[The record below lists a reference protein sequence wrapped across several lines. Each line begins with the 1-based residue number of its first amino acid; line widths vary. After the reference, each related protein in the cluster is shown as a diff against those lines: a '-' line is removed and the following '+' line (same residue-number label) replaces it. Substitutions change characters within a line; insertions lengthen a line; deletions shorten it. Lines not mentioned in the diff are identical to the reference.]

1 MQVLAKWVSVV
12 LSAVLLAACTQEQSV
27 EQADALLLRHV
38 SIIDAGAP
46 EARSGMS
53 ILVVDGR
60 IQSVVS
66 DSDIEPDEYPAARVL
81 DLSGRYVVP
90 GLIETHAH
98 LATYP
103 DPDWAEAMLDRYVM
117 AGVTT
122 VRDMAGD
129 TRYLSDL
136 RRRLLTE
143 QLNGPDLHFSA
154 LMGGP
159 SFFDDPR
166 TQASAAG
173 EQAGAVPWMQ
183 AIAPN
188 TDIVQAVALSRGTG
202 ATGIKIYANLPA
214 EDVMRIG
221 VEAERQNM
229 RVWSHGTIAPA
240 LPADAVA
247 AGVDVVSH
255 VCMLVSHISPL
266 KPQAYPARPD
276 PDFSV
281 FGDDYSGYADLF
293 EAMRRQG
300 TMIDPNL
307 RLYAEA
313 DRRRQAN
320 PANPPRMR
328 CPLAYA
334 SGIARAAHA
343 AGIDLTVGTDG
354 VAAADAAYPALFDEL
369 ELLQRSAGLT
379 PHEVLVAA
387 TRNGARALGLDSDRG
402 LVTQGYRADLVV
414 LARNPLDG
422 AENFRSVEG
431 VVRAGRWL
439 DRSGWSPRSEA
450 LAGD

>member
-1 MQVLAKWVSVV
+1 MYVLIKWVSVT
-12 LSAVLLAACTQEQSV
+12 LSAVLLAACTQEQPV
-27 EQADALLLRHV
+27 EQADTLLLRHV
-38 SIIDAGAP
+38 SIIDAATSQ
-46 EARSGMS
+46 ARPGMS
-53 ILVVDGR
+53 ILVIDGR
-60 IQSVVS
+60 IQIVVP
-66 DSDIEPDEYPAARVL
+66 DSEIRPEDYPAARVL

-90 GLIETHAH
+90 GLVETHAH

-117 AGVTT
+117 SGVTT

-136 RRRLLTE
+136 RRRLLTD
-143 QLNGPDLHFSA
+143 QLVGPDLHFSA

-159 SFFDDPR
+159 SFFDDHR

-214 EDVMRIG
+214 EDVMRVG

-229 RVWSHGTIAPA
+229 LVWSHGTIAPA

-266 KPQAYPARPD
+266 KPQAYPDRPD

-281 FGDDYSGYADLF
+281 FGDDFSAYADLF
-293 EAMRRQG
+293 EAMRMRG

-313 DRRRQAN
+313 DRRREAD
-320 PANPPRMR
+320 PGNPPRMR
-328 CPLAYA
+328 CPLTYA
-334 SGIARAAHA
+334 SGITRAAHA
-343 AGIDLTVGTDG
+343 AGVGLTVGTDG
-354 VAAADAAYPALFDEL
+354 VAATDAVYPAFFDEL
-369 ELLQRSAGLT
+369 ALLQNAAGLT

-402 LVTQGYRADLVV
+402 LVA
-414 LARNPLDG
+414 
-422 AENFRSVEG
+422 
-431 VVRAGRWL
+431 AG
-439 DRSGWSPRSEA
+439 
-450 LAGD
+450 

>member
-1 MQVLAKWVSVV
+1 MYVLIKWVSVT
-12 LSAVLLAACTQEQSV
+12 LSAVLLAACTQEQPV
-27 EQADALLLRHV
+27 EQADTLLLRHV
-38 SIIDAGAP
+38 SIIDAATSQ
-46 EARSGMS
+46 ARPGMS
-53 ILVVDGR
+53 ILVIDGR
-60 IQSVVS
+60 IQIVVP
-66 DSDIEPDEYPAARVL
+66 DSEIRPEDYPAARVL

-90 GLIETHAH
+90 GLVETHAH

-117 AGVTT
+117 SGVTT

-136 RRRLLTE
+136 RRRLLTD
-143 QLNGPDLHFSA
+143 QLVGPDLHFSA

-214 EDVMRIG
+214 EDVMRVG

-229 RVWSHGTIAPA
+229 LVWSHGTIAPA

-266 KPQAYPARPD
+266 KPQAYPDRPD

-281 FGDDYSGYADLF
+281 FGDDFSAYADLF
-293 EAMRRQG
+293 EAMRMRG

-313 DRRRQAN
+313 DRRREAD
-320 PANPPRMR
+320 PGNPPRMR
-328 CPLAYA
+328 CPLTYA
-334 SGIARAAHA
+334 SGITRAAHA
-343 AGIDLTVGTDG
+343 AGVGLTVGTDG
-354 VAAADAAYPALFDEL
+354 VAATDAVYPAFFDEL
-369 ELLQRSAGLT
+369 ALLQNAAGLT

-402 LVTQGYRADLVV
+402 LVA
-414 LARNPLDG
+414 
-422 AENFRSVEG
+422 
-431 VVRAGRWL
+431 AG
-439 DRSGWSPRSEA
+439 
-450 LAGD
+450 